1 MQESDSDNMRDNN
14 SPMPHSSLRAPNQG
28 TSSKQKKHASFAE
41 HVAVMPQKKS
51 AFMMPSSSEE
61 VFVSG
66 DEEEDISES
75 AIEEDGDWE
84 DDEEEPASASA
95 SAPAPSTLTFGKVDS
110 TVNLASRRSVLTTGL
125 HQGQRANAM
134 QNAASRSTPMLQ
146 NLRRSPRNGPS
157 MPVSPEDE
165 PEILLEASNG
175 ESSAPIPM
183 VRSSIN
189 MTSSA
194 PVALSPRAT
203 RRNMLSKELGV
214 SLRKHMLNERQQRN
228 IIPIASAALPRRHTT
243 QDLKNLTRYPEAPSN
258 DQTPA
263 ASGLSGNGAKKDYFQ
278 TGFAEY
284 HQKGW

>member
-1 MQESDSDNMRDNN
+1 MQESDSDHMRDSH

-41 HVAVMPQKKS
+41 HVIEMPQKKS
-51 AFMMPSSSEE
+51 TFVLASSNEDAIASD
-61 VFVSG
+61 
-66 DEEEDISES
+66 DEDAIDDDLSES
-75 AIEEDGDWE
+75 AIDDEDWE
-84 DDEEEPASASA
+84 DDEEEPA
-95 SAPAPSTLTFGKVDS
+95 APQPLTFDRVDS
-110 TVNLASRRSVLTTGL
+110 SMKLTSRRSILTDNL

-146 NLRRSPRNGPS
+146 NLRRSSRNGPS
-157 MPVSPEDE
+157 MPVSPEE
-165 PEILLEASNG
+165 EGPEIAMEASNG
-175 ESSAPIPM
+175 DSSAPIPM
-183 VRSSIN
+183 GRSNIN

-194 PVALSPRAT
+194 PLALSPRAT
-203 RRNMLSKELGV
+203 RRSMLHKELGA

-228 IIPIASAALPRRHTT
+228 IIPVAPTAIPRRHTT
-243 QDLKNLTRYPEAPSN
+243 QDIKNLTKYPEATST

-263 ASGLSGNGAKKDYFQ
+263 ASGPNGAKKDYFQ